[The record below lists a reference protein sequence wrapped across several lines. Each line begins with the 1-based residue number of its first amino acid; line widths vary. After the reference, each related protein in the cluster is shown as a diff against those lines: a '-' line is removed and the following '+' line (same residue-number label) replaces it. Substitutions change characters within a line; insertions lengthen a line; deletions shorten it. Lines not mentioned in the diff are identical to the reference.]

1 MNINYTTRQ
10 LIRSSS
16 KGYFSTEFDPSS
28 FSNKNIRIK
37 DKFPYSTFTL
47 VAFDYDLSPIL
58 LFSDLSEHTTNLKKN
73 NLVSLMVCEE
83 EKVYQLFPKFKK
95 QFTNYEDPM
104 SRPRIT
110 LIGEIKISNNKQ
122 HKKRFLNRHPAA
134 KLYSNFQD
142 MNFYVIKIKSAHLV
156 GGFAQ
161 VKWFGKNDLINTNTK
176 NFSEMESEIIDH
188 MNSYHKDSIDLY
200 ALKILKL
207 RTKGWTMS
215 GIDPDGFDLRKKGN
229 LARFNFEKT
238 VDNAKKL
245 RGILVSLH
253 KKALKV

>member
-134 KLYSNFQD
+134 KLYSN
-142 MNFYVIKIKSAHLV
+142 
-156 GGFAQ
+156 
-161 VKWFGKNDLINTNTK
+161 
-176 NFSEMESEIIDH
+176 
-188 MNSYHKDSIDLY
+188 
-200 ALKILKL
+200 
-207 RTKGWTMS
+207 
-215 GIDPDGFDLRKKGN
+215 
-229 LARFNFEKT
+229 
-238 VDNAKKL
+238 
-245 RGILVSLH
+245 
-253 KKALKV
+253 